1 MENEFSILII
11 DDNKELELPLKIALR
26 GSFSHVE
33 FCSSPTQAIEKLK
46 GGMSVDVVLLDMNFS
61 QGKSD
66 GEEGLIAMRSI
77 HKVDQNLSVVV
88 FTAYGDIDLAV
99 KAMKLGAAD
108 FVVKPWD
115 NLKLE
120 ATLVSAARLT
130 RLRNL
135 ALRSSEISS
144 MYESEIGA
152 QYSTIVGSSR
162 PMLDM
167 MELVHKVAPTDANV
181 MITGENGAGKELVAR
196 MVHRESK
203 RKQNPFIAVDMGAIP
218 ETLFES
224 EIFGHEKGAFTDANI
239 TRIGRM
245 ELADGGT
252 LFLDEIA
259 NLSLPLQAKLLR
271 AIQSMEVQRLGAI
284 YPKHVNVRI
293 ICATNAN
300 LWQLITQ
307 GKFREDLFF
316 RLNTVEISVPP
327 LRNREGDI
335 SILAG
340 HFLLHFAEKY
350 GKRKLAFSKES
361 LSKLLEYGW
370 PGNVRELGHVV
381 ERAVIVSEGNIITP
395 EHIAIANSRDNQQPA
410 TMWGMEKDALEAA
423 LKRNGGNVTAAA
435 HELDL
440 GRTTLY
446 RKMKRY
452 GL

>member
-1 MENEFSILII
+1 MENAFSILII

-26 GSFSHVE
+26 GSFGRVE
-33 FCSSPTQAIEKLK
+33 YCLSPTQALERLT
-46 GGMSVDVVLLDMNFS
+46 GGLAVDVVLLDMNFS

-162 PMLDM
+162 QMLDM
-167 MELVHKVAPTDANV
+167 LELVHKVAPTDANV
-181 MITGENGAGKELVAR
+181 MITGENGVGKELVAR
-196 MVHRESK
+196 MLHRESR
-203 RKQNPFIAVDMGAIP
+203 RKQNPFIAVDMGAIS

-224 EIFGHEKGAFTDANI
+224 EIFGHEKGAFTDAKT

-293 ICATNAN
+293 VCATNAN

-327 LRNREGDI
+327 LRNRGGDI
-335 SILAG
+335 SILAS
-340 HFLLHFAEKY
+340 HFLLHFAKKY
-350 GKRKLAFSKES
+350 GKGKLVFSKES

-381 ERAVIVSEGNIITP
+381 ERAVIVSDGNIITP